1 MEHKH
6 RSISLADQIFEK
18 LEQDILSGKYSRG
31 EILTEMKL
39 SEELGVSRTPIREAL
54 RRLSQERIIEEVSKG
69 SRVLG
74 ISTEDLEDIFK
85 IRLNIEGT
93 CAAMTAKN
101 ITDEQLSELREVV
114 DMQEFYISK
123 ENVDNIRAMDSRFH
137 ELLYKF
143 SGSNIFYDILYQL
156 HRKTHKYRRVA
167 VSSHE
172 GAIHSLEE
180 HRKIFEAI
188 ADHNEELASEVMI
201 KHIQNAKAR
210 LVKKIEE

>member
-1 MEHKH
+1 MEHKQ
-6 RSISLADQIFEK
+6 RSISVADQIFEK
-18 LEQDILSGKYSRG
+18 LGQDSLSGKYSRG
-31 EILTEMKL
+31 AILTEMKL

-114 DMQEFYISK
+114 DMQEITSVQWIAVSTSCFTNSAEATFSTTYFINFTAK
-123 ENVDNIRAMDSRFH
+123 PINTEGLRFQAIRALSI
-137 ELLYKF
+137 LWKSIGKF
-143 SGSNIFYDILYQL
+143 SRQ
-156 HRKTHKYRRVA
+156 
-167 VSSHE
+167 
-172 GAIHSLEE
+172 
-180 HRKIFEAI
+180 
-188 ADHNEELASEVMI
+188 
-201 KHIQNAKAR
+201 
-210 LVKKIEE
+210 

>member
-69 SRVLG
+69 CMVLG
-74 ISTEDLEDIFK
+74 ISPADLEDIFK
-85 IRLNIEGT
+85 IRLQIEGV
-93 CAAMTAKN
+93 CVAETAKN

-114 DMQEFYISK
+114 EMQEFYIGK
-123 ENVDNIRAMDSRFH
+123 NNVDNIRLMDSRFH
-137 ELLYKF
+137 EYLYKF
-143 SGSNIFYDILYQL
+143 SGSNIFYDILLGL

-167 VSSHE
+167 VSSHS
-172 GAIHSLEE
+172 GALLSLKE
-180 HRKIFEAI
+180 HKEIFDAI
-188 ADHNEELASEVMI
+188 AARNPALAEEVTV
-201 KHIQNAKAR
+201 KHIINAKER
-210 LVKKIEE
+210 LVNKIEE